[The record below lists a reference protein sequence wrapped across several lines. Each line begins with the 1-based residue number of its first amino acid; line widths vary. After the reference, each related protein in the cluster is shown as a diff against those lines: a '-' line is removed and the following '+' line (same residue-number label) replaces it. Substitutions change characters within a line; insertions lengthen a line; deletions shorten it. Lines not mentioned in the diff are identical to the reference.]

1 MLVFSAVFPFFRAE
15 KNGVNRTAKVTQIVG
30 PMEKLPT
37 NIPAN
42 KRYYSISEV
51 AKIFDFS
58 VPKVRYW
65 EEFFA
70 LKIKRNGANDRAFT
84 YKDLQHLQLI
94 YQLVESKGYTLE
106 GARNHLKNKEHKQ
119 PENAELLDKLQ
130 GLRTFLVHLREEMA
144 AVQAEQEGR
153 KAA

>member
-1 MLVFSAVFPFFRAE
+1 
-15 KNGVNRTAKVTQIVG
+15 
-30 PMEKLPT
+30 MEKLPT

-65 EEFFA
+65 EDFFS
-70 LKIKRNGANDRAFT
+70 LKIDRNKSNDRIYT
-84 YKDLQHLQLI
+84 KKDLERLQLI
-94 YQLVESKGYTLE
+94 YQLVELKGYTLE
-106 GARNHLKNKEHKQ
+106 GARNHLKNKEHKL

-130 GLRTFLVHLREEMA
+130 GLRAFLVHLREEMTAVEAGMEEREA
-144 AVQAEQEGR
+144 A
-153 KAA
+153 